1 MYLNLVS
8 YAQTLSEDKREDL
21 LVKAL
26 DQLIDQLIDQFN
38 QEKFATIK
46 IRYTH
51 DDAVT
56 MGTVMED
63 ETWYYN
69 ASRQLCAFR
78 SEYKSD
84 RMSMSSLGLFKQT
97 GL

>member
-26 DQLIDQLIDQFN
+26 DQLIDQFN

-46 IRYTH
+46 MRYTH